1 AADARHH
8 AGRDPLRVVRV
19 GGAEPQLVHH
29 GHRARAHRHDVA
41 DDPAHAGRGTL
52 VRLDVRG
59 AVVRLRLEGHGP
71 AVADV
76 HHPGV
81 LAYAGEH
88 ARPHL
93 RRGGLTEVAQVH
105 L

>member
-1 AADARHH
+1 
-8 AGRDPLRVVRV
+8 
-19 GGAEPQLVHH
+19 
-29 GHRARAHRHDVA
+29 DVA

-105 L
+105 LGGLVRAVLGPHDRVHRQLGIRGPAPQDGADPGVLV